1 MPNITSNYIVVFCTV
16 PDEYVAEKIANKVVQ
31 KKLAACCNIIPGLR
45 SIYIWKN
52 EIQDD
57 KEMLLIIKTKKDI
70 FTKLQKAITEI
81 HPYSIPEIISIS
93 IENGSKNYLNWVEQ
107 NVKQ

>member
-16 PDEYVAEKIANKVVQ
+16 PDENVAEKIANKVVE

-81 HPYSIPEIISIS
+81 HPYTIPEIISIL